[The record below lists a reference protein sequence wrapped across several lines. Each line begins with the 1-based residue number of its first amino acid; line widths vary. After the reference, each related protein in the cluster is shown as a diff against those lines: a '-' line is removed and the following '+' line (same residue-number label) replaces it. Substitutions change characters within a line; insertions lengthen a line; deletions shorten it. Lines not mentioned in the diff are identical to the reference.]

1 MEDNKLN
8 TIALSSESDEV
19 VINAFVAG
27 KLREV
32 FSFAIICALNS
43 LQDTE
48 KSLRIFLS
56 KVTYPL
62 SVRSSSVFEDVS
74 LTQLVPV
81 LNHYQAMDK
90 PYAGIYETYMLPN
103 NDPDVEVRL
112 TELTKAVKMVYA
124 STYSQSA
131 KAYEQSSG
139 SRPEEAKMAVIIQQL
154 VGHRE
159 HDQFYPT
166 FSGVAGSYDVY
177 AKSGTD
183 PNKGYCAV
191 ALGLGGTVVNG
202 GYMGRFS
209 PAKPK

>member
-81 LNHYQAMDK
+81 LNH
-90 PYAGIYETYMLPN
+90 
-103 NDPDVEVRL
+103 
-112 TELTKAVKMVYA
+112 
-124 STYSQSA
+124 
-131 KAYEQSSG
+131 
-139 SRPEEAKMAVIIQQL
+139 
-154 VGHRE
+154 
-159 HDQFYPT
+159 
-166 FSGVAGSYDVY
+166 
-177 AKSGTD
+177 
-183 PNKGYCAV
+183 
-191 ALGLGGTVVNG
+191 
-202 GYMGRFS
+202 
-209 PAKPK
+209 